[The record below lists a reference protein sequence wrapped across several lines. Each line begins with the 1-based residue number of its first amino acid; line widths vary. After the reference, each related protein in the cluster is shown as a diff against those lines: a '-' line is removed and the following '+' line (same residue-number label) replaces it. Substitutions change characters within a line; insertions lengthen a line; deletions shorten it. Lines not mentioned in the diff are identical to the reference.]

1 MYPQLVELQQ
11 QLEHQLGKRV
21 ELSRYIGF
29 GFFCGTNN
37 LFNRQPACWGR
48 GTVPATWSCSAGKKG
63 VLKKIYF
70 SSNPLKLTLSDA
82 GNQTATASIVK
93 EEETF

>member
-29 GFFCGTNN
+29 FCGTTNYFIAS
-37 LFNRQPACWGR
+37 LLAGAEALYQRR
-48 GTVPATWSCSAGKKG
+48 GLAA
-63 VLKKIYF
+63 
-70 SSNPLKLTLSDA
+70 
-82 GNQTATASIVK
+82 QVK
-93 EEETF
+93 EFQKNI